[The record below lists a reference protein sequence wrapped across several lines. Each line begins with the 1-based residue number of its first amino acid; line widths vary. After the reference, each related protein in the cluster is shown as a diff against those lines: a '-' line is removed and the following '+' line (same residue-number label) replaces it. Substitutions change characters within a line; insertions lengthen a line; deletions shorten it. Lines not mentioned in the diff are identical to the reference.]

1 MKTVKYIL
9 AVLMCGVMLF
19 SFSAC
24 TNRDSVELVGTWEA
38 EFDISEYLNAAIDE
52 EMGDYAQ
59 FFRTDKLT
67 MVLTVIYSEDET
79 YEMYVDADAFEEELK
94 SLIPAYTEGYK
105 RAYKYVA
112 EQNDTTP
119 EALLSETG
127 KTYEEMARDF
137 VGALDPEAMAEA
149 LHMKGLYFARDGKIF
164 RSNSFDEKVNRERWE
179 TYGLTEEGILTVNE
193 YVGDDADSNPFVYPM
208 TFKRK

>member
-9 AVLMCGVMLF
+9 AVLVCSAMMF
-19 SFSAC
+19 SFTAC

-38 EFDISEYLNAAIDE
+38 EFDISEYLNAAIEDKMDE
-52 EMGDYAQ
+52 FAQ
-59 FFRTDKLT
+59 FFRIDKLT

-79 YEMYVDADAFEEELK
+79 YEMYVDADAFEEELE

-105 RAYKYVA
+105 KAYEYVA
-112 EQNDTTP
+112 GQNGTSAD
-119 EALLSETG
+119 ALLSETG

-149 LHMKGLYFARDGKIF
+149 LHMKGLYFARDGKIY

-179 TYGLTEEGILTVNE
+179 TYELTEEGILTVNE